1 MPKTVYTWMKVKA
14 GDIISFRYKGNKPTG
29 LLTTILVLNPRMPYI
44 KKDGTKTFHL
54 IGLKLERNSVIP
66 IIKSKSALFRL
77 LSTVGEVTI
86 VDEDNDIYKVLIEGV
101 GAKGVKPGVYKRI
114 KALIKRYS
122 VYRTYDY
129 KEARKSRV
137 FLEPIVLPKEVKPL
151 LSGLDNIV

>member
-1 MPKTVYTWMKVKA
+1 MSKIVYTWVKVKA

-44 KKDGTKTFHL
+44 RKDETKTFHL
-54 IGLKLERNSVIP
+54 IGLKLERNSIIP
-66 IIKSKSALFRL
+66 IIRSKSALFKL
-77 LSTVGEVTI
+77 LSTVGVVKL
-86 VDEDNDIYKVLIEGV
+86 VDEDNNIYKVLIEGV
-101 GAKGVKPGVYKRI
+101 GARGVKPGVYKKIR
-114 KALIKRYS
+114 ALVKRYS

-137 FLEPIVLPKEVKPL
+137 FLEPIVLPKEIKSF